1 MGIGDWG
8 LGIGEWGLG
17 AIPNPQSPIPNP
29 QSPIPNPPKIL
40 LPRNLIEFLIIK
52 IIFLIKMDKSIHNCS
67 SKNHNDI
74 KAISYC
80 FECKINLCNKC
91 ENFHYQLFQ
100 DHQLYKIDENI
111 NEIFTGFCK
120 EKNHLEKLK
129 YYCLSHNKLC
139 CASCI
144 TKLKGKGVG
153 QHTDCEVFF
162 VDDIKDEKKN
172 KLKENIQCLEY
183 LSKKLGETI
192 DKLKSSYEE
201 INKNKE
207 ELKLKIQKILTK
219 IRNSLNER
227 EDKLIS
233 EVDKEFDDL
242 FFKED
247 ILKNI
252 EKLPNKIKIYLEK
265 GKILDNDWKDENK
278 LYSLIN
284 DSINIENNIK
294 EIKNVF
300 ENAKKINNLNDINI
314 DFFEEEYNIDKILEI
329 INIFGNINHY
339 NKNYQYKFK
348 NWPKN
353 RNESKIF

>member
-1 MGIGDWG
+1 M
-8 LGIGEWGLG
+8 
-17 AIPNPQSPIPNP
+17 
-29 QSPIPNPPKIL
+29 
-40 LPRNLIEFLIIK
+40 
-52 IIFLIKMDKSIHNCS
+52 
-67 SKNHNDI
+67 
-74 KAISYC
+74 
-80 FECKINLCNKC
+80 
-91 ENFHYQLFQ
+91 
-100 DHQLYKIDENI
+100 
-111 NEIFTGFCK
+111 
-120 EKNHLEKLK
+120 
-129 YYCLSHNKLC
+129 
-139 CASCI
+139 
-144 TKLKGKGVG
+144 
-153 QHTDCEVFF
+153 
-162 VDDIKDEKKN
+162 
-172 KLKENIQCLEY
+172 KENIQCLEN

-207 ELKLKIQKILTK
+207 ELKLKIQKIFTK

-353 RNESKIF
+353 KNENQKFFNISGEGNIFTVTSKNNEWIGVICENKLEKNKEYKWKIKILKTLNNIFL